1 MALPSLTAP
10 QRRLLERAELLGWL
24 DAPALDERKTCLE
37 MTRRG
42 WLQIALRHGDTG
54 YAITAEG
61 AAMLHPAER

>member
-1 MALPSLTAP
+1 MDPSFLTAP

-24 DAPALDERKTCLE
+24 DAAELDERKACLD

-42 WLQIALRHGDTG
+42 WLKIALRHGQTG

-61 AAMLHPAER
+61 AAMLRPAER